1 MLQEKERVVVI
12 TRYKAIYPTEVS
24 VWLREGWD
32 VLTDDE
38 KATREL
44 VMVGTHKDCHAVA
57 DVIRSNLEL
66 NRKGEIR

>member
-12 TRYKAIYPTEVS
+12 SRYTVLPTSVS
-24 VWLREGWD
+24 VWLLETWD
-32 VLTDDE
+32 ELPDE
-38 KATREL
+38 QKATKEL

-66 NRKGEIR
+66 NRKGELR

>member
-12 TRYKAIYPTEVS
+12 SRYSVLPTSVS
-24 VWLREGWD
+24 VWLRETWD
-32 VLTDDE
+32 VLTDAE
-38 KATREL
+38 KETREL

-66 NRKGEIR
+66 NRKGELR